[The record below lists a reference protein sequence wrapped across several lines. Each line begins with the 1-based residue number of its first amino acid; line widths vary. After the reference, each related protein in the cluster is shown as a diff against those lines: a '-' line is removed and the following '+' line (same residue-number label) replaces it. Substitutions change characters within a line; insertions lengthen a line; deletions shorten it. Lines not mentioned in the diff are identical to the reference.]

1 MEQGTAKPPVH
12 FWIVSILATLWGA
25 FGGYDYVMSRTH
37 NVAYLKS
44 MMPSLDPNVVY
55 GYMDSMPIW
64 ASIGWGLGVWGGLLG
79 GVLLLVRSRHAV
91 TAFIVSLIG
100 MALSFGYQFLVSRPP
115 AGMDDPILPL
125 CIVVIGI
132 GLFFYA
138 RAMRSRGVLG

>member
-1 MEQGTAKPPVH
+1 MEHAVAKTPLH
-12 FWIVSILATLWGA
+12 LWIVGILSTLWGA

-55 GYMDSMPIW
+55 GYMDSMPIY

-79 GVLLLVRSRHAV
+79 GVLLLMRSRHAV
-91 TAFIVSLIG
+91 TAFLVSLIG

-115 AGMDDPILPL
+115 AGMDNPIMPL
-125 CIVVIGI
+125 CIVAVGL

-138 RAMRSRGVLG
+138 RAMRSRGVLA

>member
-1 MEQGTAKPPVH
+1 MH
-12 FWIVSILATLWGA
+12 LWIIGGIAALWGA
-25 FGGYDYVMSRTH
+25 FGGYDYYMSRTH

-44 MMPSLDPNVVY
+44 MMPSLDPTIVY

-79 GVLLLVRSRHAV
+79 AILLLMRSRYAV
-91 TAFIVSLIG
+91 VAFLASLIG
-100 MALSFGYQFLVSRPP
+100 MGLSFGDQFLVHRPP

-125 CIVVIGI
+125 CIIIVGL

-138 RAMRSRGVLG
+138 RAMRSRGVLA